1 MCGARRWSTTCSR
14 YCTSACT
21 RLGRWTSSK
30 HAYGAHLGC
39 VTPGRAD
46 RSASPP
52 RSRRLRRA
60 MVQRID
66 PSRSVLALEQFRLT
80 THRPRRS
87 NSHCLPLITYPRW
100 TRSIDVRFAPRRST
114 MPTLAWV
121 VLGHTR
127 NRIVRCCRDKQMFA
141 AICSHIRERF
151 DEPGLRKMSRTH
163 SRYCLDASVGRIS
176 HAPVLMQGEP
186 T

>member
-1 MCGARRWSTTCSR
+1 MELVVGRQRAVATARPLAPVSVGGPPASTPM
-14 YCTSACT
+14 
-21 RLGRWTSSK
+21 G
-30 HAYGAHLGC
+30 HLGC
-39 VTPGRAD
+39 VTPRRAD

-66 PSRSVLALEQFRLT
+66 PSRSVPALEQFRLT
-80 THRPRRS
+80 NHRPRRS
-87 NSHCLPLITYPRW
+87 NSHCFPLITYPRW